1 MREQL
6 KKADI
11 LGLAIVA
18 GALISYSVRSVWSTY
33 QTIAVI
39 VGAVLIVASLA
50 VKSDEIRAGF
60 GRRSARFGIN
70 SAVSVFFFIGILAFV
85 NYLGAQHVKR
95 FDTTTQKIYSLSDE
109 SGKVALQ
116 IPQDLHIKAFYPGGE
131 YAPAKEVLEL
141 FKAKNNKISYEFI
154 DPDKQPQLAQ
164 RYQVTQYGEFQNPMN
179 GTSFRYG
186 TLILEMGGKTERIEK
201 QSEALHEEDITN
213 ALLKLV
219 KGEKK
224 TIYFVLGHGEKS
236 PDDADKSGYS
246 QAKGGLEKEN
256 YVIKTVNLAEQQ
268 GKVPDDASVLV
279 MAGPKTEPFAN
290 ELDAIDAYLNKG
302 GSAYIMLDPSSERT
316 PSPALPDLMK
326 KWSIDVGN
334 NIVLDASGLG
344 RLFGAGP
351 EIPLVTR
358 YSDHKITSGMK
369 GVMTFFPLAR
379 SVAPAMNPP
388 AGLRVESLFS
398 SSERSWGETNL
409 KSGEA
414 KFDEGVDL
422 KGPVS
427 LAAVAT
433 KDLGNNKKGRLIVFG
448 DSDFASNSTFG
459 LQGNGNLFLN
469 TVSWLAQDESFI
481 SIRPKNPDDRRLTMT
496 EAQRRLVQYVML
508 LLLPVGVLIIG
519 GSVWAKRR
527 K

>member
-1 MREQL
+1 MKEQL

-11 LGLAIVA
+11 LGLAVVA
-18 GALISYSVRSVWSTY
+18 GALISYSVRNVWSIY
-33 QTIAVI
+33 QTIAV
-39 VGAVLIVASLA
+39 VLGAVLIVASLA

-60 GRRSARFGIN
+60 GRRSSRFGIN
-70 SAVSVFFFIGILAFV
+70 SAASVFFFVGILAFV

-95 FDTTTQKIYSLSDE
+95 FDTTSEKIYSLSDE
-109 SGKVALQ
+109 SSKVAQQ
-116 IPQDLHIKAFYPGGE
+116 INQDLHIKAFYPGGE
-131 YAPAKEVLEL
+131 YAPAKEVLGL
-141 FKAKNNKISYEFI
+141 FKTKNNKISYEFI
-154 DPDKQPQLAQ
+154 DPDKQPQVAQ
-164 RYQVTQYGEFQNPMN
+164 QYQVTQYGEFQNPMN
-179 GTSFRYG
+179 GQSFRYG
-186 TLILEMGGKTERIEK
+186 TLILEMGSKTERIEK

-213 ALLKLV
+213 AMLKLV

-224 TIYFVLGHGEKS
+224 TIYFTQGHGEKS
-236 PDDADKSGYS
+236 PDDTQKSGYS
-246 QAKGGLEKEN
+246 DAKAGLAKEN
-256 YVIKTVNLAEQQ
+256 YVIKSVNLAEQQ

-279 MAGPKTEPFAN
+279 MLGPKTEPFGN
-290 ELDAIDAYLNKG
+290 EMDAIDSYLNNG
-302 GSAYIMLDPSSERT
+302 GSAYIMLDPS
-316 PSPALPDLMK
+316 PSPAISDFMK

-351 EIPLVTR
+351 EIPLVTK
-358 YSDHKITSGMK
+358 YSEHKITSAMK

-379 SVAPAMNPP
+379 SVTPAMNPP
-388 AGLRVESLFS
+388 AGLMVESLFS
-398 SSERSWGETNL
+398 SSERSWGETNM

-414 KFDEGVDL
+414 KFDAGVDL

-427 LAAVAT
+427 LAAVAS
-433 KDLGNNKKGRLIVFG
+433 KDLGNNKKARLVVFG

-481 SIRPKNPDDRRLTMT
+481 SIRPRNPEDRRITMT
-496 EAQRRLVQYVML
+496 EAQRRLVSYVML

-527 K
+527 R